1 MQVAFRTFSSVSSVF
16 YANFGRAYAAQSFCP
31 TWPGST
37 TNAGPAQLLR
47 RGIIADKKSRRKDSA
62 AFGRPGAKGL
72 NLAHAIARGLT
83 GRVHLLGKHG
93 LSRSAAPPRRCLF
106 SSPKSLDRGMSAAGA
121 NMKSLR
127 AATLLVPLR
136 HLVAGFAG
144 ALLAA
149 AAIGGS
155 QAQGVVKSKYGD
167 WEIRCETPAGASA
180 EQCALIQSVVAED
193 KSNVNLVVIVLKTVD
208 GKSRLLRVIA
218 PLGVLL
224 PNGLGLKVDETDIG
238 RAGFVKCLPTGCV
251 AEVVM
256 DDKLIEQLR
265 TGKMATFIIHQVP
278 EEGIGLPLNLQGFK
292 EGYSKLP

>member
-1 MQVAFRTFSSVSSVF
+1 
-16 YANFGRAYAAQSFCP
+16 
-31 TWPGST
+31 
-37 TNAGPAQLLR
+37 
-47 RGIIADKKSRRKDSA
+47 
-62 AFGRPGAKGL
+62 
-72 NLAHAIARGLT
+72 
-83 GRVHLLGKHG
+83 
-93 LSRSAAPPRRCLF
+93 
-106 SSPKSLDRGMSAAGA
+106 
-121 NMKSLR
+121 MKSLR
-127 AATLLVPLR
+127 AATRLFPLR

-144 ALLAA
+144 ALLATA
-149 AAIGGS
+149 TAGDS

-167 WEIRCETPAGASA
+167 WEIRCETPAGSSA

-224 PNGLGLKVDETDIG
+224 PNGLGLKIDETDIG

-256 DDKLIEQLR
+256 DDKLIDQLR

-292 EGYSKLP
+292 EGYAKLP